1 MLVFIAYMIIGAVL
15 MYIVVDGKK
24 LEDSLPE
31 WYTDY
36 KSDMKDKPYGHY
48 ERGTFDKTVKL
59 MIAAW
64 FILGWPSVL
73 ILLVA
78 KLTKVK
84 K

>member
-15 MYIVVDGKK
+15 MYIVVDSKK
-24 LEDSLPE
+24 LDSE
-31 WYTDY
+31 MARWYADY
-36 KSDMKDKPYGHY
+36 KADMKDKPYGHY

-64 FILGWPSVL
+64 FLFAWPSVL
-73 ILLVA
+73 YMLLA
-78 KLTKVK
+78 KGK

>member
-1 MLVFIAYMIIGAVL
+1 

-24 LEDSLPE
+24 LDGEMAG
-31 WYTDY
+31 WYDEY
-36 KSDMKDKPYGHY
+36 KVDMKDKPYGHY

-64 FILGWPSVL
+64 FLFAWPSVL
-73 ILLVA
+73 YMLLA
-78 KLTKVK
+78 KRK

>member
-1 MLVFIAYMIIGAVL
+1 MLILIAYMIIGAVL

-24 LEDSLPE
+24 LDSELVG
-31 WYTDY
+31 WYDEY
-36 KSDMKDKPYGHY
+36 KADMKDKPYGHY

-64 FILGWPSVL
+64 FLFAWPTILFMF
-73 ILLVA
+73 LV
-78 KLTKVK
+78 KVFKEK

>member
-1 MLVFIAYMIIGAVL
+1 MLIFIAYMIIGAVL

-24 LEDSLPE
+24 LDSE
-31 WYTDY
+31 MSGWYDEY
-36 KSDMKDKPYGHY
+36 KGDMKDKPYGHY

-64 FILGWPSVL
+64 FLFAWPSVL
-73 ILLVA
+73 YMLLA
-78 KLTKVK
+78 KGK

>member
-36 KSDMKDKPYGHY
+36 KADMKDKPYGHY
-48 ERGTFDKTVKL
+48 ERGTFDKTAKL

-64 FILGWPSVL
+64 FLFAWPTILFMF
-73 ILLVA
+73 LV
-78 KLTKVK
+78 KVFKEK

>member
-15 MYIVVDGKK
+15 MYIVVYGKK
-24 LEDSLPE
+24 LDSVMSG
-31 WYTDY
+31 WYDAY
-36 KSDMKDKPYGHY
+36 KSDMKDKPCGHY

-64 FILGWPSVL
+64 FLFAWPSVL
-73 ILLVA
+73 YML
-78 KLTKVK
+78 LTKGK

>member
-24 LEDSLPE
+24 LDSE
-31 WYTDY
+31 MAGWYADY
-36 KSDMKDKPYGHY
+36 KADMKDKPYGHY

-64 FILGWPSVL
+64 FLFAWPSVL
-73 ILLVA
+73 FLLA
-78 KLTKVK
+78 SKLTKGK

>member
-24 LEDSLPE
+24 LEDSLSE
-31 WYTDY
+31 WYADY
-36 KSDMKDKPYGHY
+36 KADMKDKPYGHY

-64 FILGWPSVL
+64 FLFAWPSVL
-73 ILLVA
+73 YMLLA
-78 KLTKVK
+78 KGK

>member
-31 WYTDY
+31 WYADY
-36 KSDMKDKPYGHY
+36 KADMKDKPYGFF
-48 ERGTFDKTVKL
+48 ERSTFDKTVKR

-64 FILGWPSVL
+64 LLFAWPSVL
-73 ILLVA
+73 YML
-78 KLTKVK
+78 LTKGK

>member
-31 WYTDY
+31 WYADY
-36 KSDMKDKPYGHY
+36 KEEMKEEPYGHY

-64 FILGWPSVL
+64 FLFAWPS
-73 ILLVA
+73 ILFLLA
-78 KLTKVK
+78 SKLTKGK

>member
-1 MLVFIAYMIIGAVL
+1 MLILIAYMIIGAVL

-24 LEDSLPE
+24 LDNELAG
-31 WYTDY
+31 WYAEY
-36 KSDMKDKPYGHY
+36 KEEMKEKPYGYY

-64 FILGWPSVL
+64 FLFAWPTILFMF
-73 ILLVA
+73 LV
-78 KLTKVK
+78 KVFKEK

>member
-1 MLVFIAYMIIGAVL
+1 MLILIAYMIIGAVL

-24 LEDSLPE
+24 LEDSLLE
-31 WYTDY
+31 WHADC
-36 KSDMKDKPYGHY
+36 KDEMKDKPYGHY

-64 FILGWPSVL
+64 FLFAWPSVL
-73 ILLVA
+73 YML
-78 KLTKVK
+78 LTKGK